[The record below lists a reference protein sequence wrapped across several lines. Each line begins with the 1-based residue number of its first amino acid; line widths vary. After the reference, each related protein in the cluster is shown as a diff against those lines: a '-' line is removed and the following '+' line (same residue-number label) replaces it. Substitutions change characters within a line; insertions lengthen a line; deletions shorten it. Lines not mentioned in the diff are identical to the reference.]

1 MKLKPLVLLL
11 AASVL
16 ASGCSQTVKT
26 TLDAPTDVTYQVAD
40 EDASGIPIVE
50 PDAALNPATMP
61 TVAQLILIE
70 YGKTSVTQFEAL
82 LGSPSR
88 VVKVSPN
95 SGFVMFASTRVGG
108 GRTEKNPGVLVVHE
122 QLARERHYPNMSIL
136 LSVKKKQID
145 WVVTGFKMGLRL
157 DDSKALEKP
166 PTASAK

>member
-1 MKLKPLVLLL
+1 M
-11 AASVL
+11 L
-16 ASGCSQTVKT
+16 ASGCSQTVKS

-82 LGSPSR
+82 LGSPSK

-95 SGFVMFASTRVGG
+95 SGFVIF
-108 GRTEKNPGVLVVHE
+108 
-122 QLARERHYPNMSIL
+122 
-136 LSVKKKQID
+136 D
-145 WVVTGFKMGLRL
+145 WVVTGFKIGLRL
-157 DDSKALEKP
+157 DASKALE
-166 PTASAK
+166 

>member
-16 ASGCSQTVKT
+16 ASGCSQTVKS

-82 LGSPSR
+82 LGSPSK
-88 VVKVSPN
+88 VVKVSSN
-95 SGFVMFASTRVGG
+95 QGFVIFDSNRVVG
-108 GRTEKNPGVLVVHE
+108 GRTEDNPGVLVVHE

-136 LSVKKKQID
+136 LSVKKKQND

-157 DDSKALEKP
+157 DDSKALE
-166 PTASAK
+166 

>member
-1 MKLKPLVLLL
+1 MKLKLLVLLL

-16 ASGCSQTVKT
+16 ASGCSQTVKS

-61 TVAQLILIE
+61 TVAQLILIK
-70 YGKTSVTQFEAL
+70 YGKTSVSQFEAL
-82 LGSPSR
+82 LGSPSKIIKVSSNQGFVIFDSNR
-88 VVKVSPN
+88 VV
-95 SGFVMFASTRVGG
+95 G
-108 GRTEKNPGVLVVHE
+108 GRTEDNPGVLVVHE

-136 LSVKKKQID
+136 LSVKKKQND

-157 DDSKALEKP
+157 DASKALE
-166 PTASAK
+166 

>member
-1 MKLKPLVLLL
+1 MGNYAGFVKPLVLLL

-16 ASGCSQTVKT
+16 ASGCSQTVKS

-82 LGSPSR
+82 LGSPSK

-95 SGFVMFASTRVGG
+95 SGFVIFDRTRAPQASHF
-108 GRTEKNPGVLVVHE
+108 N
-122 QLARERHYPNMSIL
+122 AR
-136 LSVKKKQID
+136 
-145 WVVTGFKMGLRL
+145 
-157 DDSKALEKP
+157 
-166 PTASAK
+166 

>member
-16 ASGCSQTVKT
+16 ASGCSQTVKS

-40 EDASGIPIVE
+40 EDASGIPIAE

-61 TVAQLILIE
+61 TVAQLILIK
-70 YGKTSVTQFEAL
+70 YGKTSVSQFEAL
-82 LGSPSR
+82 LGFPSKIIKVSSNQGFVIFDSNR
-88 VVKVSPN
+88 VV
-95 SGFVMFASTRVGG
+95 G
-108 GRTEKNPGVLVVHE
+108 GRTEDNPGVLVVHE

-136 LSVKKKQID
+136 LSVKKKQND

-157 DDSKALEKP
+157 DDSKALE
-166 PTASAK
+166 

>member
-11 AASVL
+11 AAS
-16 ASGCSQTVKT
+16 GCSQTVKS

-82 LGSPSR
+82 LGSPSK

-95 SGFVMFASTRVGG
+95 SGFVIFDSNRVVG

-136 LSVKKKQID
+136 LSVKKKQND

-157 DDSKALEKP
+157 DDSKALE
-166 PTASAK
+166 

>member
-16 ASGCSQTVKT
+16 ASGCSQTVKS

-40 EDASGIPIVE
+40 DDASGIPIVE

-82 LGSPSR
+82 LGSPSK
-88 VVKVSPN
+88 VVKVSLN
-95 SGFVMFASTRVGG
+95 SGFVIFDSNRVVG

-136 LSVKKKQID
+136 LSVKKKQND

-157 DDSKALEKP
+157 DDSKALE
-166 PTASAK
+166 

>member
-16 ASGCSQTVKT
+16 ASGCSQTVKS

-82 LGSPSR
+82 LGSPSK

-95 SGFVMFASTRVGG
+95 SGFVIFDSNRVVG
-108 GRTEKNPGVLVVHE
+108 GRTEDNPGVLVVHE
-122 QLARERHYPNMSIL
+122 QLAPKQPRH
-136 LSVKKKQID
+136 
-145 WVVTGFKMGLRL
+145 
-157 DDSKALEKP
+157 
-166 PTASAK
+166 

>member
-16 ASGCSQTVKT
+16 ASGCSQTVKS

-82 LGSPSR
+82 LGSPSK

-95 SGFVMFASTRVGG
+95 SGFVIFDSNRVVG
-108 GRTEKNPGVLVVHE
+108 GRTEDNPGVLVVHE

-136 LSVKKKQID
+136 LSVKKKQND

-157 DDSKALEKP
+157 DDSKALE
-166 PTASAK
+166 